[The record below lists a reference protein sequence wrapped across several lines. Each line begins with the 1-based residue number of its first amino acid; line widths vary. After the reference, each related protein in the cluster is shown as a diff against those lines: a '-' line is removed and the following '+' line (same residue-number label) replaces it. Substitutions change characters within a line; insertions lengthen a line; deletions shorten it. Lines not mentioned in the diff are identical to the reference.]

1 MDEQQ
6 IVQANQNHMNTTFS
20 FNVSVPKNQVNMMK
34 FLLSDL
40 HLKVNAL
47 ENEITEFR
55 EISPVYQLNHSP
67 SQTPVTFSELGFELL
82 SRSLE
87 LEAATEKSFSPLAK
101 SDDRL
106 GTVVLDSENLTVERT
121 SDGTWLGFGAIG
133 KGFAL
138 DQVRRALL
146 QEGFDNFLLSAGG
159 SSLLLSGFPDPRLRR
174 GWRWGWSWQK
184 DENGEALGIPLQH
197 ESGRAVALGI
207 SGTEEKGRHITDPRT
222 GLPSANLKSA
232 LIGTDSGA
240 DADALS
246 TALFVDG
253 PEKIGRHLQQLHLDA
268 AMAAI
273 DQNNVPRWNQIFQ
286 RWWGSLVALF
296 LFFVFPGFADEVV
309 DLGDVPLDDFTP
321 YVVERNQW
329 WILLPLFALGV
340 VLVHLKDSRPKN
352 EITLNPP
359 EDLK

>member
-1 MDEQQ
+1 M
-6 IVQANQNHMNTTFS
+6 V
-20 FNVSVPKNQVNMMK
+20 K

-40 HLKVNAL
+40 HLKVSEL
-47 ENEITEFR
+47 ENQITEFR
-55 EISPVYQLNHSP
+55 EVSPVYQLNHS
-67 SQTPVTFSELGFELL
+67 SKATPVSFSELGFELL

-87 LEAATEKSFSPLAK
+87 LETATEKSFSPLAK
-101 SDDRL
+101 STDRTGGL
-106 GTVVLDSENLTVERT
+106 LLDCENLTVQRT

-174 GWRWGWSWQK
+174 GWRWGWSWEK

-197 ESGRAVALGI
+197 ESGRSIALGI
-207 SGTEEKGRHITDPRT
+207 SGTQEKGSHITDPRT
-222 GLPSANLKSA
+222 GDSNFRLKSA
-232 LIGTDSGA
+232 LIGTESGA

-253 PEKIGRHLQQLHLDA
+253 TEKTGRHLQELHLDA

-273 DQNNVPRWNQIFQ
+273 DQNNVPSWNQIFQ
-286 RWWGSLVALF
+286 RWWGSLVALVV
-296 LFFVFPGFADEVV
+296 FFVFPCFADEMV
-309 DLGDVPLDDFTP
+309 DLGDVPIDDFTP

-340 VLVHLKDSRPKN
+340 VLLHLKDSRPKN
-352 EITLNPP
+352 DITLNPP